1 MTGILFDLDGTLLDT
16 LDDLT
21 DATNHTLAQLGYPL
35 RSREEMRRFVG
46 NGAARQLQQSVP
58 EGEPWEAALEL
69 YLPYYSTHC
78 RIKTAPYP
86 GIPETLAALRE
97 QYPVAIVSN
106 KPDGATKALCADFF
120 PGICAMG
127 QSDGF
132 PRKPAPDMVFR
143 AMQEIGV
150 DTCIYVGDSE
160 VDILTAKNAD
170 VPCISVLWGF
180 RDREELA
187 AAGGLHFCEEP
198 SRLTETVNALIAKT
212 QR

>member
-143 AMQEIGV
+143 AMQEIGA